1 MGLLELQRF
10 RGIGNDFDF
19 DVSFYGFTCPNKF
32 LDIFAPIK
40 KFVQLKT
47 LLTG

>member
-19 DVSFYGFTCPNKF
+19 GLF
-32 LDIFAPIK
+32 FAL
-40 KFVQLKT
+40 VEST
-47 LLTG
+47 VLLYDQYTFECIYL